1 MLKEQESDYQI
12 RKPKGYFD
20 DYQRFDAINAF
31 VKQIATDNPS
41 FAYVTSIGKSS
52 EGREMNVL
60 RLGSGNN
67 KNGIWIDGGIHAREW
82 ISPATVAYILQTLVD
97 GYKSGDTE
105 IKSLVDSFDWYF
117 LVVVNPDGYEYT
129 HTKVRI

>member
-1 MLKEQESDYQI
+1 MLKEQESDYQT
-12 RKPKGYFD
+12 RKSKGYFD
-20 DYQRFDAINAF
+20 DYQRFDAVNAF
-31 VKQIATDNPS
+31 IKQISTDNPS
-41 FAYVTSIGKSS
+41 FASVTTIGKSS
-52 EGREMNVL
+52 EGREMNML

-67 KNGIWIDGGIHAREW
+67 KYGIWIDGGIHAREW

-97 GYKSGDTE
+97 GYKSGDTD

-117 LVVVNPDGYEYT
+117 LLVVNPDGYEYT

>member
-1 MLKEQESDYQI
+1 MLKEQESDYQT

-20 DYQRFDAINAF
+20 DYQRFDAVNAF

-41 FAYVTSIGKSS
+41 FTSISTIGKSS